1 MNTSPEINELAAA
14 LASAQG
20 EMAHASKDRSNP
32 AFKSKYADLASVVD
46 ACREPLSRH
55 GIAVFQPPDV
65 SMIDGGVI
73 VRVETRFVHKS
84 GQWAST
90 EIVAWVAD
98 AKAQSIGSA
107 ITYLRRYGLSA
118 MAGVAPDDDD
128 GNGASQGTYR
138 PPVQAAPEPRREEP
152 RAQARAVTPAE
163 AGEIVR
169 GKHPHLAAEI
179 AQLVARTDIADAAKL
194 DELRKL
200 RDGAKPADAA
210 LLAEARKLLIATG
223 HASKEERAR
232 VDQLVGE
239 YSRGSGRLEDIGPGD
254 LGGFVAEVQAV
265 INGRAA
271 A

>member
-55 GIAVFQPPDV
+55 GIAVLQPPDV

-128 GNGASQGTYR
+128 GNGAGHGTYR
-138 PPVQAAPEPRREEP
+138 PPPVQAAPEPRREAP
-152 RAQARAVTPAE
+152 APGPVTPAQ

-169 GKHPHLAAEI
+169 GKHPHLAAEV
-179 AQLVARTDIADAAKL
+179 AALVSRSDLSDAAKL

-200 RDGAKPADAA
+200 RDGARPADAA
-210 LLAEARKLLIATG
+210 MVAEAKKLLLAAG
-223 HASKEERAR
+223 HASREEQDR
-232 VDQLVGE
+232 VKALLVE
-239 YSRGSGRLEDIGPGD
+239 YSRGSSLFGDIGPGD

-265 INGRAA
+265 LNGPARAA
-271 A
+271 